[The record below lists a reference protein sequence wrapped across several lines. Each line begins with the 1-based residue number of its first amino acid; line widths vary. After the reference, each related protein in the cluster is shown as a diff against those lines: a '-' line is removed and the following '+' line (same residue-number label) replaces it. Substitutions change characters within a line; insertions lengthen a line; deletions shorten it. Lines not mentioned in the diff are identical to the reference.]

1 MAETKD
7 KYNLVIWFWID
18 VAAWNEL
25 PHKFICTCVFS
36 ARAPKFPLF
45 SNRIGLVRQGDF
57 PWRLGRSLTENR
69 RAEWVGDFY
78 EGIWNMHIAI
88 WVFPIIN
95 PIRRL
100 RMIQLRTSLRSVP
113 LVRSKSI
120 SWRMINDVAG
130 TGRETKHRYCR
141 RPLGAWKLS
150 SRVHSSED
158 DCVSPALSNQLDVKR
173 FICAADAEE
182 QRVCHWTSNRSQ
194 NEPKP
199 TPLGRTWSYVGP
211 SNHFQA
217 ATDIQLTDPLH
228 L

>member
-1 MAETKD
+1 MTWQALAGRRSTGTVD
-7 KYNLVIWFWID
+7 AHW
-18 VAAWNEL
+18 
-25 PHKFICTCVFS
+25 
-36 ARAPKFPLF
+36 AP
-45 SNRIGLVRQGDF
+45 G
-57 PWRLGRSLTENR
+57 
-69 RAEWVGDFY
+69 
-78 EGIWNMHIAI
+78 
-88 WVFPIIN
+88 
-95 PIRRL
+95 
-100 RMIQLRTSLRSVP
+100 
-113 LVRSKSI
+113 
-120 SWRMINDVAG
+120 
-130 TGRETKHRYCR
+130 
-141 RPLGAWKLS
+141 KLS

-194 NEPKP
+194 NEHKP